1 LLANSAASAL
11 FTASSSLS
19 AASNSL
25 SDVTGLNDSQVGD
38 YFYAPVKLNRT
49 AEFDTTSY
57 GSQVTPFYLVLSMW
71 VGALITC
78 VMINTGTSIG
88 TKYKPHEMYFGK
100 LLLFNIMAILQT
112 TVSLLGAFGLG
123 IDIKNPLL
131 FVLSCYFVAMIFMAF
146 IYSLISVF
154 GDVGKGF
161 SNYPIGIPNF
171 RFWRYLSC

>member
-1 LLANSAASAL
+1 
-11 FTASSSLS
+11 
-19 AASNSL
+19 
-25 SDVTGLNDSQVGD
+25 
-38 YFYAPVKLNRT
+38 
-49 AEFDTTSY
+49 
-57 GSQVTPFYLVLSMW
+57 MW

-161 SNYPIGIPNF
+161 AIILLVFQISGSGGIYPVEIMHKFFATIAPYLPMTHAIAMVREAQLGVIWQKLYSCIHIPARTWN
-171 RFWRYLSC
+171 SCNHLVNHSKTKI